1 MASTFAVTRNHLI
14 FGLCLPLAVLLGYVL
29 AEPFESTSMTV
40 VLMVVAVFAVPV
52 LMRWHHPL
60 LVVSWY
66 MVAQAPLP
74 GRPFLWSAM
83 ACVAMLFAI
92 LNRAVNAEHRF
103 LNERSLTWPLLAMAA
118 VVILTAMVTGGIGLR
133 VLGAGA
139 AVGGRGYF
147 YILAAILGFFALSSR
162 PIPLERAK
170 FYVGLFFL
178 SGLTGLIGVIAARLG
193 PSAAFVGVIFPLPGE
208 PDDFDRAAPID
219 PSMIRLEAMVAVS
232 VSLVCW
238 LLTRYGAAGIL
249 ALSRPWRLVAF
260 LLSVLAGMYGG
271 FRSSFLLIIG
281 IFGILAG
288 LEKLWRSRVIIG
300 LGVAAVVGG
309 ALLAGFADRLPFAV
323 QRTMSILPL
332 DLDYE
337 VRHSAEVSSAWR
349 VEMWKAVLPQV
360 PQYLF
365 KGKGYN
371 LSADDLFMAQVSKA
385 RGVGNAWD
393 AYAFTGDYHNGPLSV
408 IIPFGLY
415 GAIAFFWMLIAGARF
430 LYTVYR
436 DGAEELRRINALL
449 LALFLARILM
459 FLFIFGS
466 LYIELYQFTGIL
478 GLSVALNA
486 NRSLQTSN
494 ESAADEASATH
505 S

>member
-1 MASTFAVTRNHLI
+1 
-14 FGLCLPLAVLLGYVL
+14 
-29 AEPFESTSMTV
+29 
-40 VLMVVAVFAVPV
+40 
-52 LMRWHHPL
+52 
-60 LVVSWY
+60 
-66 MVAQAPLP
+66 
-74 GRPFLWSAM
+74 
-83 ACVAMLFAI
+83 
-92 LNRAVNAEHRF
+92 
-103 LNERSLTWPLLAMAA
+103 
-118 VVILTAMVTGGIGLR
+118 
-133 VLGAGA
+133 
-139 AVGGRGYF
+139 
-147 YILAAILGFFALSSR
+147 
-162 PIPLERAK
+162 
-170 FYVGLFFL
+170 
-178 SGLTGLIGVIAARLG
+178 
-193 PSAAFVGVIFPLPGE
+193 
-208 PDDFDRAAPID
+208 
-219 PSMIRLEAMVAVS
+219 
-232 VSLVCW
+232 
-238 LLTRYGAAGIL
+238 
-249 ALSRPWRLVAF
+249 
-260 LLSVLAGMYGG
+260 
-271 FRSSFLLIIG
+271 
-281 IFGILAG
+281 
-288 LEKLWRSRVIIG
+288 
-300 LGVAAVVGG
+300 
-309 ALLAGFADRLPFAV
+309 LLAGFADRLPFAV

-415 GAIAFFWMLIAGARF
+415 GAIAFLWMLIAGARF